1 MVGTATRRVGATW
14 GAVVVS
20 LAVCSA
26 VSRSLRHDDDV
37 DVDFEKE
44 LCKSS
49 KNELIEENKN

>member
-20 LAVCSA
+20 LAVGSA
-26 VSRSLRHDDDV
+26 VSRSLRHDDYV

-44 LCKSS
+44 
-49 KNELIEENKN
+49 